1 MVCVDDAEAATRIV
15 ELLKAEF
22 PLVPVLARSF
32 DREHAATL
40 VHAGVDFQ
48 MRETFESAL
57 ALGAKALSVL
67 GVPPEEA
74 GEVMEELR
82 RRDAAR
88 FELEL
93 VGGIYAGRELLRG
106 NAARP
111 GEVAAADPAA
121 E

>member
-1 MVCVDDAEAATRIV
+1 M
-15 ELLKAEF
+15 KAEF

-40 VHAGVDFQ
+40 VHSGVDFQ

-57 ALGAKALSVL
+57 ALGAKALEVL
-67 GVPPEEA
+67 GVPAEEA
-74 GEVMEELR
+74 TDVMAELR

-93 VGGIYAGRELLRG
+93 VGGLYAGRPLVVG
-106 NAARP
+106 NAAK
-111 GEVAAADPAA
+111 PAGG
-121 E
+121 